1 MFRNLSPG
9 AVGISVPTAEA
20 LTLAKG
26 AGFGGVDPLGGM
38 PPAEFRGLC
47 QRHGLRIGA
56 MGLPVEFRADQ
67 AKYEQ
72 GMAGLR
78 GAAKEASEVGCTRC
92 ATWLRPASDEVSYLD
107 NFRLHVDRLRPA
119 AQILGEFGIRL
130 GLEYVGPAT
139 SRAGRR
145 YEFIHNLPQ
154 LLELCGAIG
163 TGNVGLLLDSW
174 HWYTAHETVEDLK
187 RLDNRLVVQ
196 VHVNDAPAG
205 VPVDEQKDNV
215 RDLPGATG
223 VIDMAGFLG
232 ALAAMG
238 YDGPVT
244 PEPFRPDLRQLPPAE
259 AARRVGASMAGIW
272 KTAGLAE

>member
-1 MFRNLSPG
+1 
-9 AVGISVPTAEA
+9 
-20 LTLAKG
+20 
-26 AGFGGVDPLGGM
+26 
-38 PPAEFRGLC
+38 
-47 QRHGLRIGA
+47 

-78 GAAKEASEVGCTRC
+78 ATAKAAAEAGCTRC
-92 ATWLRPASDEVSYLD
+92 ATWLRPCSDELPYLD

-119 AQILGEFGIRL
+119 AAILGEYGIRL
-130 GLEYVGPAT
+130 GLEYVGPQT
-139 SRAGRR
+139 SRDGKR

-174 HWYTAHETVEDLK
+174 HWYTAHETAEDLK

-205 VPVDEQKDNV
+205 VPVDQQKDNV

-223 VIDMAGFLG
+223 VIDMTAFLQC
-232 ALAAMG
+232 LAAMG

-244 PEPFRPDLRQLPPAE
+244 PEPFRPDLRQMPPA
-259 AARRVGASMAGIW
+259 AAANLVGDAMGRIW
-272 KTAGLAE
+272 QAAGLAER

>member
-9 AVGISVPTAEA
+9 AVGIGVSAAEA
-20 LTLAKG
+20 VSLARA
-26 AGFGGVDPLGGM
+26 AGFGGVDLLGGLA
-38 PPAEFRGLC
+38 PGELRRLCAE
-47 QRHGLRIGA
+47 HGLQVGA

-67 AKYEQ
+67 ARYEQ

-78 GAAKEASEVGCTRC
+78 AAAKAAAEAGCSRC
-92 ATWLRPASDEVSYLD
+92 ATWLRPCSDELPYLD
-107 NFRLHVDRLRPA
+107 NFRLHVQRLRPA
-119 AQILGEFGIRL
+119 AHVLGEFGIRL
-130 GLEYVGPAT
+130 GLEYVAPKT
-139 SRAGRR
+139 SRDGKRH
-145 YEFIHNLPQ
+145 EFVHSLPQ

-174 HWYTAHETVEDLK
+174 HWYTARETVDDLR

-205 VPVDEQKDNV
+205 VPVDEQKDHI

-223 VIDMAGFLG
+223 VIDIAGFLKC
-232 ALAAMG
+232 LAGMG

-244 PEPFRPDLRQLPPAE
+244 PEPFRPDLGKLPPAE
-259 AARRVGASMAGIW
+259 AARVVGAAMDRIW
-272 KTAGLAE
+272 KAAGLAG

>member
-9 AVGISVPTAEA
+9 AVGISVPVSEA
-20 LTLAKG
+20 MSLAKA
-26 AGFGGVDPLGGM
+26 AGFGGVDLLGGLS
-38 PPAEFRGLC
+38 PVELRALYE
-47 QRHGLRIGA
+47 RHGLHVGA

-78 GAAKEASEVGCTRC
+78 AAANAAADAGCTRC
-92 ATWLRPASDEVSYLD
+92 ATWLRPSSDQLTYLQ
-107 NFRLHVDRLRPA
+107 NFRLHVDRLRPV
-119 AQILGEFGIRL
+119 AQILSEYGIRL
-130 GLEYVGPAT
+130 GLEYVGPKT
-139 SRAGRR
+139 SRDGKR
-145 YEFIHNLPQ
+145 YEFIHTLPQ

-174 HWYTAHETVEDLK
+174 HWYTAHETVEDLL

-205 VPVDEQKDNV
+205 VPVDQQKDNV

-223 VIDMAGFLG
+223 VIDIAGFLKC
-232 ALAAMG
+232 LAAMG

-244 PEPFRPDLRQLPPAE
+244 PEPFLPALRQMPPAE
-259 AARRVGASMAGIW
+259 AARTVGIAMARIW
-272 KTAGLAE
+272 QSAGLAQ

>member
-9 AVGISVPTAEA
+9 AVGISVPAPEA
-20 LTLAKG
+20 MALARTV
-26 AGFGGVDPLGGM
+26 GFGGMDLPGGL
-38 PPAEFRGLC
+38 PPAELRALYE
-47 QRHGLRIGA
+47 RHGLCVGA
-56 MGLPVEFRADQ
+56 MGLPVEFRADP

-78 GAAKEASEVGCTRC
+78 AVAKAAAEAGCTRC
-92 ATWLRPASDEVSYLD
+92 ATWLRPASDELTYLA

-119 AQILGEFGIRL
+119 AQILGEYGIRL
-130 GLEYVGPAT
+130 GLEYVGPKT
-139 SRAGRR
+139 SRDGKR

-174 HWYTAHETVEDLK
+174 HWYTAHETVEDLL
-187 RLDNRLVVQ
+187 RLDNSLVVQ

-205 VPVDEQKDNV
+205 VPVDQQKDNV

-223 VIDMAGFLG
+223 VIDIAGFLRC
-232 ALAAMG
+232 LATMG
-238 YDGPVT
+238 YDGPIT
-244 PEPFRPDLRQLPPAE
+244 PEPFVPALRQMPPAE
-259 AARRVGASMAGIW
+259 AAGTVGAAMARIW
-272 KTAGLAE
+272 HAAGLAQ